1 MRAPSKSRRWQDYV
15 ANGTSIVG
23 GADATSVRVVAAVMI
38 FIGTIIA
45 AGAVI
50 GLVSG
55 GGSWA
60 GLVLALLG
68 VPAWAVPVAIGVCV
82 MAIALGLYKFVS
94 SLSQKDK
101 A

>member
-1 MRAPSKSRRWQDYV
+1 MW

-45 AGAVI
+45 AGAAI
-50 GLVSG
+50 GIVSD

-68 VPAWAVPVAIGVCV
+68 VPAWAVTVAIGGGV
-82 MAIALGLYKFVS
+82 MAIALDLYKFVS
-94 SLSQKDK
+94 SRAQKDK